1 MGSGLIGEKIQF
13 FFYFNVFSALN
24 LIFRNSSKLINQI
37 EFYKFEILYIEWK
50 IRMQTNAFC
59 SIRIIIFFIIIIII
73 IALKYLGFLG
83 WKLSELNQ

>member
-1 MGSGLIGEKIQF
+1 MIFGKKFYEIF
-13 FFYFNVFSALN
+13 F
-24 LIFRNSSKLINQI
+24 
-37 EFYKFEILYIEWK
+37 LYIEWK
-50 IRMQTNAFC
+50 IRTQTNAFC